1 MSKFKPALIA
11 ALIFTVIQAIYL
23 GYTVGLFGII
33 VIAPLAGLLFGLFVY
48 FFSNSKRI
56 QNQTQITIEENQ
68 SVIKMGVAN
77 HFRKAE
83 AVGGR
88 LYLLN
93 NCIRFKPHKLNF
105 QNHELEIAL
114 HDVSKITTFNSL
126 GLIPNGIKIHTSNGG
141 AEKFVVTGRKDWLER
156 FDKLGLSKKI

>member
-1 MSKFKPALIA
+1 MAKFKPALIA
-11 ALIFTVIQAIYL
+11 ALIFTVIQAAYL
-23 GYTVGLFGII
+23 GYAVGPFGAI
-33 VIAPLAGLLFGLFVY
+33 VMAPLAGLLFGVFVY

-56 QNQTQITIEENQ
+56 QNQTQITIEEDQ

-93 NCIRFKPHKLNF
+93 DCIRFKPHKLNF

-126 GLIPNGIKIHTSNGG
+126 GLIPNGIKIHTFKGG
-141 AEKFVVTGRKDWLER
+141 EEKFVVTGRKDWLER
-156 FDKLGLSKKI
+156 FDKLGLNKKI